1 MPSRPIQRQ
10 RLVDGPIGREP
21 GMSLVLALD
30 CAISG
35 LGVAVVRDG
44 ACLASLR
51 EEGRDQ
57 AVRLFPAIAS
67 ALRDAA
73 VGRHELSLIAV
84 TVGPG
89 SFTGVRV
96 GLAAA
101 RGLALGLGVPLAGL
115 STTSVLIAQAAPR
128 ASTGKRLA
136 VAAIDSRLGDWFCA
150 IGEGVPSPFA
160 ATAAGLADR
169 LHGRSCLIVGPDV
182 DLLMPTLVAAGVDI
196 EAEMTSVDPVAVA
209 HLGLAKGVDAWRAH
223 NTNEGLPKPLY
234 LRGVSITL
242 PDGARR
248 TVDCQKVD

>member
-1 MPSRPIQRQ
+1 MT
-10 RLVDGPIGREP
+10 
-21 GMSLVLALD
+21 LVLGLD

-57 AVRLFPAIAS
+57 AARLLPAVAS
-67 ALRDAA
+67 VLRDS
-73 VGRHELSLIAV
+73 GQNRSELSLIAV

-101 RGLALGLGVPLAGL
+101 RGLAVGLGVPLAGL
-115 STTSVLIAQAAPR
+115 VTTSVLKTQAATR
-128 ASTGKRLA
+128 DRLV

-150 IGEGVPSPFA
+150 IGEEAAPFA
-160 ATAAGLADR
+160 VTASELEER
-169 LHGRSCLIVGPDV
+169 LRGRASVIVGPDIG
-182 DLLMPTLVAAGVDI
+182 PLVAQLAAAGVDAM
-196 EAEMTSVDPVAVA
+196 AEVAAVDPVAVA
-209 HLGLAKGVDAWRAH
+209 RLGLAVGIDAWRAR
-223 NTNEGLPKPLY
+223 NESEGLPRPLY
-234 LRGVSITL
+234 LRGVSVTL

-248 TVDCQKVD
+248 TVD